1 MSGKEQAKLLGLLF
15 WIFCGLQLL
24 VVALIG
30 VMYMLFAGVIVA
42 TAERKANEPDPAI
55 MLPIILIVLLIVGGI
70 FLLSSL
76 PKIVAGYGLRKEK
89 SWARPWAIVACVM
102 ACMSFPLGTAVG
114 VYGLIFLLG
123 DAGKAY
129 FNNPAYGTL
138 GGQTGTAPP
147 PNSWQ

>member
-1 MSGKEQAKLLGLLF
+1 MLF
-15 WIFCGLQLL
+15 WIFCGLQLF

-30 VMYMLFAGVIVA
+30 VIYMLFAGVIVA

-55 MLPIILIVLLIVGGI
+55 ILPFILIIFLIVGGV
-70 FLLSSL
+70 FLLSSI

-89 SWARPWAIVACVM
+89 SWAQPWAIVACVM

-129 FNNPAYGTL
+129 FNDPAYGKL
-138 GGQTGTAPP
+138 GGQMSTPP